1 MCIKLYV
8 CTLYFDIKAIKTN
21 PQLAKVPFWGNST
34 VKNNFLAFF
43 RVENRE
49 LYFEWSVYFLI

>member
-8 CTLYFDIKAIKTN
+8 CMLYFDIKAIKIN

-43 RVENRE
+43 WVENRK
-49 LYFEWSVYFLI
+49 LYLEWSVYLI